1 MPIEN
6 PLFQIMGDS
15 DAGPE
20 QDYDLTVEDL
30 RAAGEKGAR
39 VTLRLPI
46 RVYNYF
52 VGLAESNRRSFA
64 AEVQAALEAHEAL
77 SRLSA
82 LLDQELQQQRRDA
95 SNGVQGVVG
104 EPAEKMTRMIRR
116 DLTHLWAT
124 SFGVAGAPQALA
136 TALIAD
142 GGSAAQLRGREVGG
156 TTPRA

>member
-6 PLFQIMGDS
+6 PLFQIIGDS

-30 RAAGEKGAR
+30 RAVGERGAR

-46 RVYNYF
+46 RVYNYIA
-52 VGLAESNRRSFA
+52 GLAESNRRSFA

-82 LLDQELQQQRRDA
+82 LLDHQLQQQRRDD
-95 SNGVQGVVG
+95 SNGVHGVVG
-104 EPAEKMTRMIRR
+104 DAAEKMARMIRR
-116 DLTHLWAT
+116 DLTHLWTT
-124 SFGVAGAPQALA
+124 SFGVAGAPEAFG

-142 GGSAAQLRGREVGG
+142 GQSSE
-156 TTPRA
+156 